1 MWTGVLSSVAVKERR
16 GGRGR
21 LEEGGPFRR
30 TAPEHV
36 SMCRQESLLR
46 RAVCA
51 CHGHVLGKR
60 ADYRTLGSEGGPGH
74 GGHLGAWPDLP
85 VFCSSPSGPFHRA

>member
-1 MWTGVLSSVAVKERR
+1 MDRCPEQCRCQGEARR
-16 GGRGR
+16 PGEA
-21 LEEGGPFRR
+21 EEGGPFRR

-60 ADYRTLGSEGGPGH
+60 ADYRTLGSEGGLGH